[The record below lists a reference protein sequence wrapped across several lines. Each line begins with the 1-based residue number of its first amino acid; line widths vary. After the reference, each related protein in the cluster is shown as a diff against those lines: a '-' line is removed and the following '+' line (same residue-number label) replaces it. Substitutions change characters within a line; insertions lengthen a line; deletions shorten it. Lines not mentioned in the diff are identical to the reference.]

1 MINRDPASCRTG
13 FVHAEHGVHHHIFN
27 WFLLS
32 TILHTILHCKGGEG
46 GLGIV
51 GTHTCTCPVTQNNQF
66 SEPGRR
72 KYIVQC
78 AIVNPG
84 GGYCHVPIK
93 KGPGKFKN
101 SNLQQQLLATT
112 FCLTENTLSQTGCP
126 KSKRC
131 KTVDV
136 SILYPELLATQ
147 TYIKFKDAKISSDS
161 FYPTQLEFVNTG
173 GVFAQRT
180 HSANYYGV
188 YPGNTPEN
196 HPPTEACMI
205 NSKTV

>member
-1 MINRDPASCRTG
+1 
-13 FVHAEHGVHHHIFN
+13 
-27 WFLLS
+27 
-32 TILHTILHCKGGEG
+32 
-46 GLGIV
+46 
-51 GTHTCTCPVTQNNQF
+51 
-66 SEPGRR
+66 
-72 KYIVQC
+72 
-78 AIVNPG
+78 
-84 GGYCHVPIK
+84 VPIK

-161 FYPTQLEFVNTG
+161 FYPTQLLLFCMSLP
-173 GVFAQRT
+173 AQARC
-180 HSANYYGV
+180 HCGKQWDAAKCQK
-188 YPGNTPEN
+188 
-196 HPPTEACMI
+196 TEEQRL
-205 NSKTV
+205 